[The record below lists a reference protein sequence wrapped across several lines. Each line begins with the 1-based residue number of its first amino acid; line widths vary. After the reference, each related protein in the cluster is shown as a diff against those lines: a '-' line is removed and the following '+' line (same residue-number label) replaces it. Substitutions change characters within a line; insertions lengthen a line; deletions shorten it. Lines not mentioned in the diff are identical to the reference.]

1 MSISL
6 PTPNIAHLTE
16 EDYEHVYEPAE
27 DSFILLD
34 ALELD
39 AQLIRGDKPT
49 ICVEIGSGS
58 GIVSTFLSQLVGPS
72 SSLVLSTD
80 INRYAC
86 EVTLRTAKANQISL
100 NPILCHLL
108 DPLSSRLRN
117 KVDILVF
124 NPPYVPTGMTEL
136 LDTQHQKDIGG
147 AWAGGQDGM
156 IVTDIILD
164 QLPDL
169 LTPSG
174 KMYLVTVVQN
184 KPLEIIRKMEA
195 KGLICKEII
204 KRRAGRE
211 LLSVLRISRE
221 LHQ

>member
-39 AQLIRGDKPT
+39 AQLIRDDQPT

-58 GIVSTFLSQLVGPS
+58 GIASTFLSQLVGPS
-72 SSLVLSTD
+72 SSLIISTD

-86 EVTLRTAKANQISL
+86 EVTLRTAQANEISL

-108 DPLSSRLRN
+108 DPLLHRLKSN
-117 KVDILVF
+117 IDILVF

-136 LDTQHQKDIGG
+136 MDTQNQRDIGG

-156 IVTDIILD
+156 IITDVILD
-164 QLPDL
+164 KLPEL
-169 LTPSG
+169 LSPIG
-174 KMYLVTVVQN
+174 KMYLVTVIQN
-184 KPLEIIRKMEA
+184 KPLEITRKMES
-195 KGLICKEII
+195 KGLVCKEII

-211 LLSVLRISRE
+211 LLSVLRISRI
-221 LHQ
+221 

>member
-6 PTPNIAHLTE
+6 PTPNIAYLTE
-16 EDYEHVYEPAE
+16 EDYEHVYEPAAE

-39 AQLIRGDKPT
+39 AQPIRDDQPT

-58 GIVSTFLSQLVGPS
+58 GIASTFLSQLVGSS
-72 SSLVLSTD
+72 SSLVISTD

-86 EVTLRTAKANQISL
+86 GVTLRTAQANEISL

-108 DPLSSRLRN
+108 DPLFNRLKN
-117 KVDILVF
+117 NIDILVF

-136 LDTQHQKDIGG
+136 MDTQNQRDIGG

-156 IVTDIILD
+156 IITDVILD
-164 QLPDL
+164 KLPEL
-169 LTPSG
+169 LSPIG
-174 KMYLVTVVQN
+174 KMYLVTVIQN
-184 KPLEIIRKMEA
+184 KPLEIMRKMES
-195 KGLICKEII
+195 KGLVCKEII

-211 LLSVLRISRE
+211 LLSVLRISRI
-221 LHQ
+221 